1 MYKQVLNNQNF
12 MKLQIANAINRLGD
26 SLDAIALS
34 WLVYQVSLSASSSA
48 LNFAI
53 NYLPTVLLQ
62 PLMGA
67 YVAKCNKQRI
77 MVISDIIRG
86 VIISFLAINVL
97 TGNVTTVMIYG
108 CTFCLSLVETLRLP
122 ASNAIVPLIVE
133 NSNFSSAVSLSGTIN
148 RVCELIGTAIGG
160 IIVSLFGVQL
170 AIFMDALS
178 FFLSALWIGLMN
190 VNETISD
197 SIQNSTLIQNLNE
210 GIHYVFHNQ
219 FILIITLM
227 AALANLML
235 VPLNALQAAFVS
247 TYYHGNA
254 LFLSL
259 MSIGITIGSLIGG
272 LIYPLIKDKI
282 SNKTLCLSLFA
293 NCGFYYLA
301 LVISGTFSQPLISIG
316 VAVSSIICGLVVAA
330 ASSHLSVLILE
341 KTDSNYLS
349 RVGALNNALGTAFMP
364 LGSFMIALIA
374 QSIDV
379 VTLFVSFGIIT
390 LLISVVAQLNHHLEL
405 LNE

>member
-53 NYLPTVLLQ
+53 NYLPTVFLQ

-67 YVAKCNKQRI
+67 YVTKCNKQRI

-122 ASNAIVPLIVE
+122 ASNAIIPLIVD
-133 NSNFSSAVSLSGTIN
+133 NTDFSSAVSLSGTIN

-160 IIVSLFGVQL
+160 VIVSIFGVQF

-178 FFLSALWIGLMN
+178 FYLSALFIGLIN
-190 VNETISD
+190 VTETISYT
-197 SIQNSTLIQNLNE
+197 IQNASFRQNLSE
-210 GIHYVFHNQ
+210 GISYVLSNQ

-259 MSIGITIGSLIGG
+259 MGICITIGSLIGG

-293 NCGFYYLA
+293 ICAFYYLA
-301 LVISGTFSQPLISIG
+301 LVISGMFNQPLVFIG
-316 VAVSSIICGLVVAA
+316 VAVSSIICGLVVTA
-330 ASSHLSVLILE
+330 ASSHLSVLMLE
-341 KTDSNYLS
+341 RTDCNYLS

-364 LGSFMIALIA
+364 LGSFVIAVIA
-374 QSIDV
+374 QYVDV
-379 VTLFVSFGIIT
+379 VTLFLSFGIIT
-390 LLISVVAQLNHHLEL
+390 LLISVVAQFNHHLEL

>member
-1 MYKQVLNNQNF
+1 MYKQVLTNQNF

-86 VIISFLAINVL
+86 IIISFLAINVL
-97 TGNVTTVMIYG
+97 NGNVTTLMIYA
-108 CTFCLSLVETLRLP
+108 CTFGLSLVETLRLP
-122 ASNAIVPLIVE
+122 ASNAIIPLIVD
-133 NSNFSSAVSLSGTIN
+133 NTDFSSAVSLSGTIN

-160 IIVSLFGVQL
+160 VIVSIFGVQF

-178 FFLSALWIGLMN
+178 FYLSALFIGLIN
-190 VNETISD
+190 VTETISD
-197 SIQNSTLIQNLNE
+197 TIQNASFRQNLIE
-210 GIHYVFHNQ
+210 GFRYVLSNQ

-259 MSIGITIGSLIGG
+259 MSVCITIGSLIGG
-272 LIYPLIKDKI
+272 LIYPLIKNKI

-293 NCGFYYLA
+293 ICAFYYLS
-301 LVISGTFSQPLISIG
+301 LIISGMFSQPFVSIG
-316 VAVSSIICGLVVAA
+316 VAVSSIICGLVVTA
-330 ASSHLSVLILE
+330 ASSHLSVLMLE
-341 KTDSNYLS
+341 RTDSSYLS

-364 LGSFMIALIA
+364 FGSFVIAVIA
-374 QSIDV
+374 QYVDV
-379 VTLFVSFGIIT
+379 VTLFLSFGIIT
-390 LLISVVAQLNHHLEL
+390 LLISVVAQFNHHLEL